1 MQSIRRNLL
10 LQPSETFETQGILLQ
25 ILSRFL
31 KHAQHMYEIT
41 DTRIWKSIRYIRK
54 NLDQRNKPGYTG
66 SNFMS
71 FERPLYKALQE
82 RDENDTRKIHQSEK
96 D

>member
-1 MQSIRRNLL
+1 MEKYTIYKKKSG
-10 LQPSETFETQGILLQ
+10 QG
-25 ILSRFL
+25 
-31 KHAQHMYEIT
+31 
-41 DTRIWKSIRYIRK
+41 
-54 NLDQRNKPGYTG
+54 NKPGYTG